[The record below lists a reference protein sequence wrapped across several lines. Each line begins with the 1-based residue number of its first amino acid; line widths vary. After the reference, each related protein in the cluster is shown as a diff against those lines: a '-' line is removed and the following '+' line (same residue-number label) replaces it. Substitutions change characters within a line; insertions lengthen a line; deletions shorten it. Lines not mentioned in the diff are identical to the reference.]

1 MKIMN
6 ENLRTINGSST
17 YDRIAATL
25 LTDADRRNAL
35 EALSAAE
42 LLVDM
47 AVWIVNKFR
56 ELRAHL
62 FLKPSVKH

>member
-1 MKIMN
+1 MN

-17 YDRIAATL
+17 YDRIAATQL
-25 LTDADRRNAL
+25 ADADRRSAL
-35 EALSAAE
+35 EALNTAE

-47 AVWIVNKFR
+47 AVWVMHKFR